1 MAVTMA
7 HCLKIPQ
14 KSLSWTSTDT
24 TFWPQKIPQNGKKV
38 ELKNET
44 FLGVSNSMEGL
55 KATKKLLLRWG
66 SEVHRVD
73 LQQLSI
79 SCSNKLRAQ
88 SHRHRC
94 CAVGCSIAAAAGSS
108 SFSKADH
115 GNEFCLHAFIVAVTT
130 GEWEEKYVPTHCL
143 ESNYST
149 KFLISVCHNYHQVSN
164 NEGKPKFQITKVWW
178 CIHFF

>member
-1 MAVTMA
+1 M
-7 HCLKIPQ
+7 K
-14 KSLSWTSTDT
+14 LSDHKK
-24 TFWPQKIPQNGKKV
+24 PPQNGKKKV

-88 SHRHRC
+88 SHRHR

-178 CIHFF
+178 CILF